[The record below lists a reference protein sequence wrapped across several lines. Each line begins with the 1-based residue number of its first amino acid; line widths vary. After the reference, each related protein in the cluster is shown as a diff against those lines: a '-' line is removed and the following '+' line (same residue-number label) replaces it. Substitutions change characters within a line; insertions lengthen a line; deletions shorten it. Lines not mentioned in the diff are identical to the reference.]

1 MLRTLL
7 EAGKNVRAHILVDI
21 ESVKFLGDQ
30 RLTKS
35 HYKDT
40 NNKVLLE

>member
-1 MLRTLL
+1 MLCTLL
-7 EAGKNVRAHILVDI
+7 EARKNMKAHILADV

-30 RLTKS
+30 RPKS